1 MLSLWSNRISFF
13 FPRNFTTGPTTSECD
28 IVQTSASSVQSQ
40 VVEQQEEEQGAVGV
54 LLLSVASVATDF
66 YRQGPLKGVQHDC
79 Y

>member
-1 MLSLWSNRISFF
+1 MLSPWSNRISFF
-13 FPRNFTTGPTTSECD
+13 FFRAILRPTTSECD

-66 YRQGPLKGVQHDC
+66 HRQGPAKGRSA
-79 Y
+79 